1 MKSLYEKNKLGFAL
15 ISIAAYCLLQSLSNP
30 LNERL
35 GIPYSA
41 SAVFVWMQA
50 AVLWLFL
57 RKTGL
62 RRHYGLCRSG
72 ARARRFL
79 YYLPLAALAT
89 RNLWGGVSL
98 DLEAAELICGAA
110 CMLGVGFVEELLF
123 RGLLF
128 RALEEKSARSAIVI
142 SSVTFGLGHILNLT
156 NGSGMTLGENLLQ
169 IVGAILVGFLFVLIF
184 HRGGSLIPCIA
195 AHAFI
200 NATSVIAAPTG
211 NEWKLDLLFFLLTAL
226 YTLILLKTLPKK
238 SP

>member
-1 MKSLYEKNKLGFAL
+1 MKTLYEKNELGFAL
-15 ISIAAYCLLQSLSNP
+15 LSIAVYCLLQSLSNP

-35 GIPYSA
+35 GIQYSA

-50 AVLWLFL
+50 VVLWLFL
-57 RKTGL
+57 RKNGL
-62 RRHYGLCRSG
+62 RRHYGLCRSAAG
-72 ARARRFL
+72 ARRFL
-79 YYLPLAALAT
+79 YYLPLTALAT

-98 DLEAAELICGAA
+98 DCTAAELLCGAA

-128 RALEEKSARSAIVI
+128 RALEKKSARFAIVI

-169 IVGAILVGFLFVLIF
+169 ITGAILVGFLFVLIF

-195 AHAFI
+195 VHAFI
-200 NATSVIAAPTG
+200 NATSLIAAPTET
-211 NEWKLDLLFFLLTAL
+211 EWKLDLLFFLLTAL
-226 YTLILLKTLPKK
+226 YTRILLKTLPKK